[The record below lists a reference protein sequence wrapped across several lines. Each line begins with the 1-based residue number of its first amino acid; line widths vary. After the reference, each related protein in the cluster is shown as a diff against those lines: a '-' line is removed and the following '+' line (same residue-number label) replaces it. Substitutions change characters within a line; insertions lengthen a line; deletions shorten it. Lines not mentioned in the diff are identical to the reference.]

1 MVLRNKERSVSNRK
15 RGLHR
20 CVEIID
26 FIVMINLYLFGEIIL
41 NWEKSTG
48 HREKS
53 IEHAGN
59 STHGK
64 KSQFILRRWEWC
76 YIYLIHF

>member
-1 MVLRNKERSVSNRK
+1 
-15 RGLHR
+15 
-20 CVEIID
+20 
-26 FIVMINLYLFGEIIL
+26 MINLYLFGETIL
-41 NWEKSTG
+41 NQEKSTG
-48 HREKS
+48 YREKS

-64 KSQFILRRWEWC
+64 KSQFILRRGEWC

>member
-1 MVLRNKERSVSNRK
+1 MLNQRSGDVGNSK
-15 RGLHR
+15 TI
-20 CVEIID
+20 CPCDDYEIP
-26 FIVMINLYLFGEIIL
+26 GKIIF

-59 STHGK
+59 SIHGK
-64 KSQFILRRWEWC
+64 KSQFILRRGKWC
-76 YIYLIHF
+76 HICLTHF